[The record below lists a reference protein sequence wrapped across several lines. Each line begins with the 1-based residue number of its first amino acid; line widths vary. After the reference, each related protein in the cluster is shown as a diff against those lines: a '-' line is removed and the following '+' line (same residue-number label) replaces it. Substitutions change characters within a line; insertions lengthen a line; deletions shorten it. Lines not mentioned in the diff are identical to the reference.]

1 MHMKLLLSSV
11 LAALLLAASSLVAQT
26 STVDI
31 LYLKNGSVIRGQVA
45 ELNSTIVKIRTSDGS
60 LFAYSM
66 NEIEKM
72 VKESVTP
79 AGGSALL
86 AGPAVAAP
94 VPETQGAFVPGPAPK
109 KQGVGFGL
117 RGGLFANLEIWDQL
131 QGDPDSKI
139 GFGLNGTLA
148 AGINIDN
155 DMYIGVGPLFG
166 VNFWSQSQKI
176 DKIETSTTWNV
187 MDVGGNLVFGFDDM
201 YIMMGAGSATVSLTA
216 TAGSDSKTVE
226 MPESAPYKRVSLGW
240 GDGIGFGISYVSY
253 SDWAQPLSRFEIN
266 VGWSF

>member
-1 MHMKLLLSSV
+1 MKHLLSS
-11 LAALLLAASSLVAQT
+11 LMAALLLASLSSVAQT

-45 ELNSTIVKIRTSDGS
+45 ELNSMIVKIRTSDGS
-60 LFAYSM
+60 LFVYSM

-72 VKESVTP
+72 VKESSAP

-86 AGPAVAAP
+86 AAAAVSASAPEPQAASVPA
-94 VPETQGAFVPGPAPK
+94 PAPK

-139 GFGLNGTLA
+139 GFGLHGTLA
-148 AGINIDN
+148 AGINIDD
-155 DMYIGVGPLFG
+155 DMYVGVGPLFG
-166 VNFWSQSQKI
+166 ASFWSQSQKV

-187 MDVGGNLVFGFDDM
+187 MDVGGNLIFGFDDM

-216 TAGSDSKTVE
+216 TVDNDSKTVE
-226 MPESAPYKRVSLGW
+226 MPESAPYKRVGLGW